1 MPSGVKD
8 AIKEAVLR
16 RMAGDEAFVRG
27 QDYYLHGHVLS
38 IVPNGDRLLGLVR
51 DTRNCQVE
59 LEVDDGILDY
69 QCDCAAGVE
78 GNFCKH
84 GVAAGLAWL
93 NKSATPKKRRA
104 KRVKLDDAANLLRE
118 EDHAVVVGMV
128 VEWASADKELAK
140 KLIAYAA
147 HRTSPEAAAAIVGK
161 QLKEGL
167 RSKGHLD
174 AHHKVHAWLQTAE
187 PAVAALERLLADG
200 QPAAVVRICE
210 AALAELSRVLEKAYD
225 SEDLIVAIEDR
236 IAGLHRDAC
245 EQAPP
250 DPDELASALLK
261 LQLNP
266 HLDSFRNAYKV
277 YEGLLGE
284 DGLAVFRILAEA
296 AWATEQREREEQGL
310 NRSGQYGYGYAYRSG
325 AQRVMKSLALD
336 SGDIDRFIEIMG
348 GTISTEQEYGEIVNA
363 CREHGLEDSALEW
376 AEKGLRALADRPLPE
391 IRNFV
396 AEQYK
401 KRGRVKEGVQVM
413 WKAYVGSQC
422 SVERYGLLEEYVRPL
437 GEWDRM
443 RLRALDAARKA
454 GLDRMAVTW
463 GSRSYQEKGGREPL
477 VRIYMHEEDIDAA
490 WREATDGGCGRH
502 LLRELAELREKDH
515 PEDVIELY
523 CNLAKESIEGQ
534 YGSDYRGAVEL
545 LIRAAEAARKA
556 NQGARF
562 RAGFA
567 AIQAEHRHKRNLQ
580 MLLREH
586 QQALAV

>member
-8 AIKEAVLR
+8 VIKEAVLR

-38 IVPNGDRLLGLVR
+38 IVPNGDRLTGLVR

-104 KRVKLDDAANLLRE
+104 KRVTVNDAANLLRE

-128 VEWASADKELAK
+128 VEWARDDKELAK

-147 HRTSPEAAAAIVGK
+147 HRTSPEAAAAIVEK
-161 QLKEGL
+161 QLKEAM

-174 AHHKVHAWLQTAE
+174 AHHKVRVWLQTAE
-187 PAVAALERLLADG
+187 PAVDALERLLADG

-225 SEDLIVAIEDR
+225 YENLIVAIEDR

-261 LQLNP
+261 LQLDP
-266 HLDSFRNAYKV
+266 HLDSFRDAYKA
-277 YEGLLGE
+277 YGGLLGE
-284 DGLAVFRILAEA
+284 DGLALFRILAED

-310 NRSGQYGYGYAYRSG
+310 KRSGQYGYGYAYRSG

-336 SGDIDRFIEIMG
+336 AGDIDRFIEIMG
-348 GTISTEQEYGEIVNA
+348 GTISTEQEYGEIVSA

-376 AEKGLRALADRPLPE
+376 AEKALKALPDRPLPQ

-422 SVERYGLLEEYVRPL
+422 SVERYGLLEEFVRPL
-437 GEWDRM
+437 GDWDRM
-443 RLRALDAARKA
+443 RPRALDAAREA
-454 GLDRMAVTW
+454 SLDRMAVTW
-463 GSRSYQEKGGREPL
+463 RRRSYQQESSREPL
-477 VRIYMHEEDIDAA
+477 IRIYMYEEDIGAA
-490 WREATDGGCGRH
+490 WREATDGGCGWY
-502 LLRELAELREKDH
+502 LWRELAALREKDH
-515 PEDVIELY
+515 PEEVIEVY
-523 CNLAKESIEGQ
+523 FNLAKESIDRQ
-534 YGSDYRGAVEL
+534 HGSNYREAVEL
-545 LIRAAEAARKA
+545 LIRAAESARKA